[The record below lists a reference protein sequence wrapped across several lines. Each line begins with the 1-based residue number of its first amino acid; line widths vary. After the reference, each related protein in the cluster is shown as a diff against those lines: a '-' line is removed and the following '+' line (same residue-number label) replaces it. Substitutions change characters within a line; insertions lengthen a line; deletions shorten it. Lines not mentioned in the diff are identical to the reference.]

1 MISIEWDSKII
12 NVPRNALV
20 SLGNDLYELHIDVFR
35 RELNALQASAAGMA
49 YPDTHNHQAPVP
61 LGGLSLSRVVEII
74 NGYRVVFEDG
84 QYAVNLTGANSNIA
98 NVTNVNQ
105 VSVRSSNSA
114 GLISSGTDTAA
125 GITLEQA
132 AMLKEVWQLLG
143 LDPDRGVEITDT
155 SRTVADITQ
164 RFTETADKT
173 TIERDP

>member
-1 MISIEWDSKII
+1 MISIEWETKLITIPQAGLS
-12 NVPRNALV
+12 PQ
-20 SLGNDLYELHIDVFR
+20 GNDQFELDIDVFR
-35 RELNALQASAAGMA
+35 RELKALEASIEGMP
-49 YPDTHNHQAPVP
+49 YPATHSHQAPVP

-173 TIERDP
+173 TIERTS